1 MTDDSRL
8 EMRITGR
15 VQGVWFRDST
25 QREAARIGGL
35 TGFVRNVPDGTVEV
49 VAEGPREACE
59 SLLEWCGRGPRMA
72 RVDGVVRAWSRPSGE
87 FETFRVVY
95 GA

>member
-1 MTDDSRL
+1 MSDGTRL
-8 EMRITGR
+8 EVRISGR

-25 QREAARIGGL
+25 QREATRIGDL

-72 RVDGVVRAWSRPSGE
+72 RVDGIRHSWSRPRQE
-87 FETFRVVY
+87 FQTFQVVY

>member
-1 MTDDSRL
+1 MSDVSRI
-8 EMRITGR
+8 EMRVRGR

-59 SLLEWCGRGPRMA
+59 SLLQWCGRGPRMA
-72 RVDGVVRAWSRPSGE
+72 RVDGVRHAWSAPSGE
-87 FETFRVVY
+87 YEAFQVTY